1 MADYSFLRLKTD
13 FGQAKSDMMVDSE
26 YFFNWGIC
34 LHPLETYLQTTNSD
48 TSIAFNESYKVE
60 LINCKGDVLKDIT
73 SKVYIHE
80 FQDNN
85 GIYQISYEIL
95 PIQEDFFFERLY
107 LKITHTTSD
116 LVLYSNGFYLTAE
129 RERETFRL
137 DYKSYREYKGTNYV
151 LADYYQSIRLF
162 GYYNGISEK
171 KDSKVYIE
179 INGKIRK
186 SRVIQS
192 FEYTFDIDYIDT
204 FVYERLAVA
213 LESDLVYINGIK
225 AKVLETLSAG
235 ERIVKTN
242 SFDATFKTQLIND
255 ETYLDTFQIA
265 PVFNYTN
272 LNPIGAYTLATIPTI
287 GTATFNY
294 DLLSAN
300 CSLYN
305 YDTDV
310 LIANLT
316 ISITDNEFS
325 FNMPILANGNYY
337 FLFNAV
343 SSYGDGLNLTDK
355 DIWSFSILDG
365 EFDNTEFDNNE
376 FLVN

>member
-13 FGQAKSDMMVDSE
+13 FSQAKSDIMVDSE
-26 YFFNWGIC
+26 YFFNWGVC

-107 LKITHTTSD
+107 LKFTHTTSD

-129 RERETFRL
+129 REKETFRL
-137 DYKSYREYKGTNYV
+137 DYKSYREYKGINYV

-162 GYYNGISEK
+162 GYYNGIAEK
-171 KDSKVYIE
+171 KDSKVYTE
-179 INGKIRK
+179 INGNIRK

-192 FEYTFDIDYIDT
+192 FEYQFDIDYIDT

-225 AKVLETLSAG
+225 AEVLETLSAG

-242 SFDATFKTQLIND
+242 SFDATFKCQLIND

-265 PVFNYTN
+265 PIFNYTD
-272 LNPIGAYTLATIPTI
+272 LTPIGVYTLATIPTI

-294 DLLSAN
+294 SLLSAN

-310 LIANLT
+310 LIEDLT
-316 ISITDNEFS
+316 ITITDNEFS

-343 SSYGDGLNLTDK
+343 SSYSDELNVIDK
-355 DIWSFSILDG
+355 DIWSFTISEAFYDEDYYDETYYL
-365 EFDNTEFDNNE
+365 T
-376 FLVN
+376 

>member
-1 MADYSFLRLKTD
+1 MTDYSFLRLKTD
-13 FGQAKSDMMVDSE
+13 FNQAKNDLMVDSE
-26 YFFNWGIC
+26 YFFNGGIC
-34 LHPLETYLQTTNSD
+34 LHPLERYLQISNSD
-48 TSIAFNESYKVE
+48 TSIAFDESYKVE

-73 SKVYIHE
+73 SKIYIHE

-95 PIQEDFFFERLY
+95 PIQEDFYFERLY
-107 LKITHTTSD
+107 LKFTHTTSD
-116 LVLYSNGFYLTAE
+116 LVLYSNSFLLTAE
-129 RERETFRL
+129 RENETFRL
-137 DYKSYREYKGTNYV
+137 DYKSYRDYKGTNYV

-162 GYYNGISEK
+162 GYYNGIAEK
-171 KDSKVYIE
+171 KDSKVYTE
-179 INGKIRK
+179 INGTIRK

-192 FEYTFDIDYIDT
+192 FEYQFNIDYVNT

-213 LESDLVYINGIK
+213 LENDLVYINGKK
-225 AKVLETLSAG
+225 AEVIETLQAG

-242 SFDATFKTQLIND
+242 AFESTFKTQLSNS
-255 ETYLDTFQIA
+255 ETYEDENQIA
-265 PVFNYTN
+265 PPFNYTE
-272 LNPIGAYTLATIPTI
+272 LVPFDVYTLATIPTI
-287 GTATFNY
+287 GTATFNF

-310 LIANLT
+310 LIQDLTLT
-316 ISITDNEFS
+316 ILGNEFS

-337 FLFNAV
+337 FLFDAV
-343 SSYGDGLNLTDK
+343 STYNDELNVIDK
-355 DIWSFSILDG
+355 EVWKFSILAG
-365 EFDNTEFDNNE
+365 EFDSTEFDNDE

>member
-13 FGQAKSDMMVDSE
+13 FSQAKSDMMVDSE

-60 LINCKGDVLKDIT
+60 LINCKGDILKDIT
-73 SKVYIHE
+73 EKVYIHE

-95 PIQEDFFFERLY
+95 PIQEDFYFERLY
-107 LKITHTTSD
+107 LKFTHTTSD

-129 RERETFRL
+129 REKETFRL

-162 GYYNGISEK
+162 GYYNGIAEK
-171 KDSKVYIE
+171 KDSKVYTE
-179 INGKIRK
+179 INGNIRK

-225 AKVLETLSAG
+225 AEVLETLSAG

-242 SFDATFKTQLIND
+242 SFDATFKCQLIDN

-265 PVFNYTN
+265 PIFNYTD
-272 LNPIGAYTLATIPTI
+272 LTPIGVYTLATIPTI

-294 DLLSAN
+294 NLLSAN

-316 ISITDNEFS
+316 LTITNNKFS
-325 FNMPILANGNYY
+325 FNMPILSNGNYY

-343 SSYGDGLNLTDK
+343 SGYGSINIIDK
-355 DIWSFSILDG
+355 DIWSFNILDG
-365 EFDNTEFDNNE
+365 EFDNTEFDNTE

>member
-13 FGQAKSDMMVDSE
+13 FSQAKSDMMVDCE

-34 LHPLETYLQTTNSD
+34 LHPQETYLQTTNSD

-73 SKVYIHE
+73 EKVYIHE

-107 LKITHTTSD
+107 LKFTHTTSD

-129 RERETFRL
+129 REKETFRL
-137 DYKSYREYKGTNYV
+137 DYKSYRNYKGTNYV

-162 GYYNGISEK
+162 GYYNGIAEK
-171 KDSKVYIE
+171 KDSKVYTE
-179 INGKIRK
+179 INGNIRK

-192 FEYTFDIDYIDT
+192 FEYAFDIDYIDT

-213 LESDLVYINGIK
+213 LENDLVYINGIK
-225 AKVLETLSAG
+225 AEVLETLSAG
-235 ERIVKTN
+235 ERIAKTN
-242 SFDATFKTQLIND
+242 SFEATFKCQLINS

-265 PVFNYTN
+265 PTFNYTN
-272 LNPIGAYTLATIPTI
+272 LTPIYAYTLATIPTI
-287 GTATFNY
+287 GIATFNY

-316 ISITDNEFS
+316 ITITDNEFS

-337 FLFNAV
+337 FLFNSV

-355 DIWSFSILDG
+355 DIWSFTISEAFYDEDYYDETYYL
-365 EFDNTEFDNNE
+365 T
-376 FLVN
+376 

>member
-13 FGQAKSDMMVDSE
+13 FSQAKSDMMVDSE
-26 YFFNWGIC
+26 YFFNWGVC

-107 LKITHTTSD
+107 LKFTHTTSD

-129 RERETFRL
+129 REKETFRL

-162 GYYNGISEK
+162 GYFNGIAEK
-171 KDSKVYIE
+171 KDSKVYTE

-192 FEYTFDIDYIDT
+192 FEYQFDIDYIDT

-225 AKVLETLSAG
+225 AEVLETLTAG

-242 SFDATFKTQLIND
+242 SFEATFKTQLINN

-265 PVFNYTN
+265 SAFNYTN
-272 LNPIGAYTLATIPTI
+272 LTPIYAYTLVTIPTI

-294 DLLSAN
+294 YLLSAN

-310 LIANLT
+310 LIEDLT
-316 ISITDNEFS
+316 ITITDNEFS

-343 SSYGDGLNLTDK
+343 SSYGDELNVTDK
-355 DIWSFSILDG
+355 DIWSFTISEAFYDEDYYDETYYL
-365 EFDNTEFDNNE
+365 T
-376 FLVN
+376 